1 MPASPSTAYVRS
13 SYRPSLGLP
22 SLPLRSEGAAAR
34 LGFYESLRLGT
45 HLPGSST
52 PGSRFSVSDH
62 GDSLRLS
69 GVLAG
74 FDPTGQKDNV
84 TAEKHNLGWKLLKP
98 FHRKHG
104 KDMHEMV
111 STAEN
116 SVSVQNGFTSLPP
129 RHGMEV
135 EDRHVLDAVIRSSD
149 IYREGDFGHEREMR
163 NPASVSQT
171 PPTSESQLDVIYQ
184 TPPAFPAPVHHQPG
198 LIIPPPRQ
206 RPRIPEAFRLNLE
219 QRSWPDVEASQL
231 GTLEKGKSR
240 SSPSMSSGYIADNG
254 PFSCNGS
261 SSPNLVMGMRHPD
274 TILSR
279 TQPAL
284 GARTRGQELR
294 NDTGSSTSQ
303 HDDMN
308 DWMPL
313 DGTGDQYKGTA
324 GTSLVA
330 LAADADSRFDELDLE
345 STTKEAYLDQY
356 IARFYENRRYGQCG
370 LEEQL

>member
-1 MPASPSTAYVRS
+1 MPASPSTAYARS

-111 STAEN
+111 STTEN
-116 SVSVQNGFTSLPP
+116 PVSVQNGFASLPR

-135 EDRHVLDAVIRSSD
+135 EDRHVFDAIIRSND
-149 IYREGDFGHEREMR
+149 VYREGDFCHEREMR
-163 NPASVSQT
+163 NPVSVSEA
-171 PPTSESQLDVIYQ
+171 PTSESQLDVIYQ
-184 TPPAFPAPVHHQPG
+184 TPPAFPAPVDHQPG
-198 LIIPPPRQ
+198 LIVPPPRQ

-261 SSPNLVMGMRHPD
+261 PSSPNLVMDMRHPWSQED
-274 TILSR
+274 TGLSR

-284 GARTRGQELR
+284 GVRTGGQR
-294 NDTGSSTSQ
+294 NHNSTSP
-303 HDDMN
+303 HDVMK
-308 DWMPL
+308 DWMSL
-313 DGTGDQYKGTA
+313 DGTGEGMT

-330 LAADADSRFDELDLE
+330 DVDSRFDEPDLE

-356 IARFYENRRYGQCG
+356 IARFYENRRYGQCDPEG
-370 LEEQL
+370 QL